1 MFSGNQNDPGY
12 LRRRLHQETAAAEG
26 CNDPKAAAAH
36 VELARRYLEQLNARS
51 AK

>member
-1 MFSGNQNDPGY
+1 MLSGNKADPAY
-12 LRRRLHQETAAAEG
+12 LVRRVHEETAAAQG
-26 CNDPKAAAAH
+26 CDNPKAAAAH